1 MTSLPGVSPE
11 VIEQI
16 VAIALGED
24 IGSGDVTTAATAN
37 PDAHAVATITQK
49 QPGVVYGL
57 ACAKAAF
64 EALDANVSFE
74 SRSDEGIWRDGG
86 EVATIRGA
94 AQALLSAERTAL
106 NLLGRLSGVATLTAR
121 YVQAVDSTGAKIL
134 DTRKTTPG
142 LRTLEK
148 AAVAAGGAV
157 NHRIG
162 LFDAFLIKENHIA
175 MAGGIT
181 QALEQCRK
189 LDPTL
194 LLEVECQTLA
204 QLAEAID
211 AGAQRVLLDNMDTS
225 QLAEAVSL
233 AAGRVE
239 LEASGGVD
247 LESVRGIAQTGV
259 DFISVGAL
267 THSAPVL
274 DLSMLIEP
282 LQ

>member
-1 MTSLPGVSPE
+1 
-11 VIEQI
+11 
-16 VAIALGED
+16 
-24 IGSGDVTTAATAN
+24 
-37 PDAHAVATITQK
+37 
-49 QPGVVYGL
+49 
-57 ACAKAAF
+57 
-64 EALDANVSFE
+64 
-74 SRSDEGIWRDGG
+74 
-86 EVATIRGA
+86 
-94 AQALLSAERTAL
+94 
-106 NLLGRLSGVATLTAR
+106 
-121 YVQAVDSTGAKIL
+121 VQAVESTGARIL

-175 MAGGIT
+175 MAGGVT
-181 QALEQCRK
+181 QALEQCRN

-194 LLEVECQTLA
+194 LLEVECQTLD

-225 QLAEAVSL
+225 QLTDAVSL

-274 DLSMLIEP
+274 DLSLMIEP